1 MNPEFREKAAMDAFI
16 DGLSTEFPSSEE
28 ISSAARLI
36 SYKSMLID
44 PAVVVSNP
52 DRILLQWTDE
62 KYRLFRA
69 IEHSGYGTQIA
80 RGFESVD
87 DFIVKANKVF
97 NRKQG
102 WKELGASSVSYI

>member
-1 MNPEFREKAAMDAFI
+1 MDAFI

-52 DRILLQWTDE
+52 DRILMQWTE
-62 KYRLFRA
+62 EEYRLFRA

-87 DFIVKANKVF
+87 DYCNG
-97 NRKQG
+97 KQG
-102 WKELGASSVSYI
+102 F